1 MVLICVSWIIYKE
14 FNKWNRKKIIIH
26 MKNKSDSYLTSDM
39 QINSRWI
46 KDSNIKSKTLKLS
59 GKKYEWVSLDLE
71 GREGF
76 LKHWTQ
82 KSPLSSKCDDFDYIE
97 IKN

>member
-1 MVLICVSWIIYKE
+1 M
-14 FNKWNRKKIIIH
+14 IIH

-46 KDSNIKSKTLKLS
+46 MDSNIKSKTLKLS
-59 GKKYEWVSLDLE
+59 EKKIWVYIFRS
-71 GREGF
+71 GAREGF

-82 KSPLSSKCDDFDYIE
+82 KSPLSIKCDGFDYTE
-97 IKN
+97 VKNLY

>member
-1 MVLICVSWIIYKE
+1 M
-14 FNKWNRKKIIIH
+14 IIH

-46 KDSNIKSKTLKLS
+46 KDSNIKSKTLKLPE
-59 GKKYEWVSLDLE
+59 KKQECISSDLE

-76 LKHWTQ
+76 LKHGTQ
-82 KSPLSSKCDDFDYIE
+82 KSPLSINCAGFDYTE
-97 IKN
+97 VKNLY